1 MSPVSEPLL
10 QVRGLCSGYGSSQV
24 LFDVDL
30 DVPATG
36 GVAILGRNGAGKTTL
51 LNTILGVVRQRA
63 GSVRVG
69 ERDVTGMRTEEV
81 VKSGVGYVPQNQP
94 VFPGLTVRENLLI
107 GAMGGRHGGNEENLE
122 RVLAVFPKL
131 SQRLRQAAGTLSGGE
146 RKMVAISRALLG
158 DPQIL
163 VLDEPTEGV
172 WIGVVKEIGD
182 RLAEFAH
189 TRSVVVVEQ
198 HLDFALKLADRAYVM
213 DRGVIVMESSAATI
227 REDPQLF
234 RYLAP

>member
-51 LNTILGVVRQRA
+51 LNTILGVVKQRA

-81 VKSGVGYVPQNQP
+81 VKSGLGYVPQNQP

-107 GAMGGRHGGNEENLE
+107 GAMGGRRGGNEENLE

-163 VLDEPTEGV
+163 VLDEPTDGV

-182 RLAEFAH
+182 RLTEFAH

-213 DRGVIVMESSAATI
+213 DRGAIVMESSAATI

>member
-1 MSPVSEPLL
+1 MSEPLL
-10 QVRGLCSGYGSSQV
+10 QVRGLCAGYGSSQV

-30 DVPATG
+30 DAPATG

-51 LNTILGVVRQRA
+51 LNTILGVLRCRA

-69 ERDVTGMRTEEV
+69 EHDVTGMRTDEV
-81 VKSGVGYVPQNQP
+81 VKRGVGYVPQNQP
-94 VFPGLTVRENLLI
+94 VFPGLTVQENLSV
-107 GAMGGRHGGNEENLE
+107 GALGGGKAGNRESLE
-122 RVLAVFPKL
+122 RVLDVFPKL
-131 SQRLRQAAGTLSGGE
+131 SQRLRQPAGTLSGGE

-158 DPQIL
+158 DPKIL

-172 WIGVVKEIGD
+172 WIGVVEEIGD
-182 RLAEFAH
+182 RLLEFAR
-189 TRSVVVVEQ
+189 TRSIVVVEQ

-213 DRGVIVMESSAATI
+213 DRGVMVMNSPAATI
-227 REDPQLF
+227 RQDPRLF

>member
-213 DRGVIVMESSAATI
+213 DRGVIVMESPAATI